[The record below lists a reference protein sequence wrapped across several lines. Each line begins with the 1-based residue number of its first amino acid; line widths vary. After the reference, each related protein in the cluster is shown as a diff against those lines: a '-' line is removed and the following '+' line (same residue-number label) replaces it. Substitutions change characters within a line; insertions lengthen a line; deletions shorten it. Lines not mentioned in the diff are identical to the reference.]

1 MSNTNGVLDA
11 QVVNENNTYTPD
23 VSTWYDS
30 INGSF
35 YKEDPVNGTDIT
47 DSMGDV
53 QIKFMIPEGYIAVLE
68 ASLTVD
74 DWGRLDIVSAGES
87 GENHLHLGMMK
98 NVDDVP
104 GPRGGHALWSKH
116 GNVSLPPGEYII
128 YVYHENA
135 TYVDA
140 YADKAKYNISQCD
153 FSITAR
159 KFRGACL
166 LNWPADPVSLGTPI
180 TWYEERQNK
189 NAVRHRF
196 NSGTISAITAEE
208 FAAMARVIYAEA
220 GTTGEEMKAIASVM
234 LNRLGNSP
242 YGVAYRRP
250 VLSILDE
257 FSQRDSNGKNP
268 NWASVTDSQFASVE
282 GDKCYSID
290 SLSCAKLNAAISAL
304 LSEIAT
310 GPSYPYDG
318 MRTAGT
324 TSLNHVTI
332 GQTDFLQERQYAIC
346 DVKPSDW
353 DSLPI
358 WPDSP
363 LDH

>member
-1 MSNTNGVLDA
+1 MHS
-11 QVVNENNTYTPD
+11 
-23 VSTWYDS
+23 
-30 INGSF
+30 
-35 YKEDPVNGTDIT
+35 
-47 DSMGDV
+47 
-53 QIKFMIPEGYIAVLE
+53 
-68 ASLTVD
+68 
-74 DWGRLDIVSAGES
+74 
-87 GENHLHLGMMK
+87 
-98 NVDDVP
+98 
-104 GPRGGHALWSKH
+104 
-116 GNVSLPPGEYII
+116 PPGEYII

-282 GDKCYSID
+282 M
-290 SLSCAKLNAAISAL
+290 LQFLRFFQKLQPGHRIL
-304 LSEIAT
+304 MT
-310 GPSYPYDG
+310 
-318 MRTAGT
+318 
-324 TSLNHVTI
+324 V
-332 GQTDFLQERQYAIC
+332 
-346 DVKPSDW
+346 
-353 DSLPI
+353 
-358 WPDSP
+358 
-363 LDH
+363 